1 MHLSGINVYS
11 TCTFSSSGK
20 QAQAQQP
27 ASARGMSQGSL
38 GSRSA
43 VSGSQPTRPAFGQQA
58 KNNQGP
64 STPMS
69 SSGATPQRMPG
80 SANNLRPTG
89 RGALRGASPRSVT
102 PRGAATSGNQLR
114 PRLNSAPQV
123 RPTLSQEGSATRPTM
138 TPRVAV
144 VRPTKTPATK
154 TTTTVTSTPSGKP
167 KINSAPPVEAPAD
180 KGEPIIGS
188 SAPTRPQF
196 GPRAAGQNQRQ
207 PRPAGPRGSGP
218 SATQQRAPF
227 TPRGAS
233 QGQPPRFPTSQ
244 ANSRP
249 QFTTRGAATPQR
261 GASGP
266 GNSGSSLLRPSNPNT
281 PSKVRI
287 PSLIHQSAA
296 PPEVSDYK
304 QTICKF
310 FPSCRYKATCYFKHP
325 PCPDT
330 Y

>member
-1 MHLSGINVYS
+1 MTQGPLS
-11 TCTFSSSGK
+11 
-20 QAQAQQP
+20 
-27 ASARGMSQGSL
+27 
-38 GSRSA
+38 SRSA
-43 VSGSQPTRPAFGQQA
+43 VSGNQATRPAFGQQA

-69 SSGATPQRMPG
+69 SSGATPPRMPG
-80 SANNLRPTG
+80 NANSMRPAG
-89 RGALRGASPRSVT
+89 RGALRGGSPRSVT
-102 PRGAATSGNQLR
+102 PRGAATGGNQLR

-123 RPTLSQEGSATRPTM
+123 RPSLSQEGSVTRPAM

-154 TTTTVTSTPSGKP
+154 TTTTVTSTPSVRP
-167 KINSAPPVEAPAD
+167 KINSAPPVEAPPD
-180 KGEPIIGS
+180 KPEPFPTS

-196 GPRAAGQNQRQ
+196 GPRGVGQNQRQ
-207 PRPAGPRGSGP
+207 PRPARPQGAGP

-227 TPRGAS
+227 TPRGAT

-244 ANSRP
+244 ASSRP
-249 QFTTRGAATPQR
+249 QFTPRGSATPQR

-266 GNSGSSLLRPSNPNT
+266 GNSGSSMLRPSNPNA

-287 PSLIHQSAA
+287 PSLVHQSAA
-296 PPEVSDYK
+296 PDEVSDYK

-310 FPSCRYKATCYFKHP
+310 FPTCRYKATCYFKHP
-325 PCPDT
+325 PCPDS